1 QLPSLPP
8 GLAAPSVQDDREP
21 WRQTLRAS
29 LTFDSLAMRHALR
42 VGIVAA
48 VAVALVKALAL
59 PRGYWVTVAAIII
72 VQPYAGATL
81 IKGLQRTLGT
91 IAGALLA
98 FALGALLHDRGPAL
112 LVLIFVFTGVSVS
125 FLRLNYLIYSV
136 FLTPTFILLAEL
148 SSGNWHLAELRVI
161 DTLIGGA
168 L

>member
-1 QLPSLPP
+1 
-8 GLAAPSVQDDREP
+8 
-21 WRQTLRAS
+21 
-29 LTFDSLAMRHALR
+29 
-42 VGIVAA
+42 

-168 L
+168 LGLAGSWLLWPSLERDRFPILAAAALRATRKRLALL